1 MMVIVKQRNPLL
13 PFLHQK
19 VSNNATSQAL
29 CQNPLETQE
38 EVGRTE
44 TVLGEHHVNKLLSI
58 CENIAKYFRQ
68 I

>member
-44 TVLGEHHVNKLLSI
+44 TVLGEHHVYL
-58 CENIAKYFRQ
+58 
-68 I
+68 

>member
-13 PFLHQK
+13 PFLHQ

-44 TVLGEHHVNKLLSI
+44 TVLGEHHVYL
-58 CENIAKYFRQ
+58 
-68 I
+68 